1 VNNSDFWINVM
12 RGIESVL
19 EDKGFDIVLGIMNSD
34 DMRNVRF
41 PAAYTDGKVEGVIVV
56 EVPSISVCNKL
67 IESDMPTVFVDPPYG
82 DLVGRTDIV
91 LMENKQNIRKI
102 MKILANMGNNDFAF
116 AGEACTENVGMGF
129 RERYEAVV
137 STAQE
142 FGLMF
147 DPERSFLMETSN
159 DFIDTQNI
167 VSKLKAMKKIPS
179 VFICGNDLT
188 AIRLMKAIK
197 SLHLK
202 VPEDVKLV
210 GFDNVQDSI
219 TCNPPLTTIN
229 SPKEYLGEMAAKK
242 LIARIERKTIPFE
255 FSQYSTNLI
264 LRQSTGHTPQDEM

>member
-1 VNNSDFWINVM
+1 
-12 RGIESVL
+12 
-19 EDKGFDIVLGIMNSD
+19 
-34 DMRNVRF
+34 
-41 PAAYTDGKVEGVIVV
+41 
-56 EVPSISVCNKL
+56 
-67 IESDMPTVFVDPPYG
+67 
-82 DLVGRTDIV
+82 
-91 LMENKQNIRKI
+91 
-102 MKILANMGNNDFAF
+102 
-116 AGEACTENVGMGF
+116 
-129 RERYEAVV
+129 
-137 STAQE
+137 
-142 FGLMF
+142 MF